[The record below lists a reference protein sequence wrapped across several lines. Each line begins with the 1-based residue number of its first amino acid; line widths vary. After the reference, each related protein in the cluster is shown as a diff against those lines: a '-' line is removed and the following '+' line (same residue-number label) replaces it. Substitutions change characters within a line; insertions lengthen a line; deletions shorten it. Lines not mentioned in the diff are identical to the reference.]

1 MTRQPFISCW
11 SIAAMLCSLSLAGC
25 ATPEPRIVYRD
36 KLVPIVQPCKP
47 QLSPEPDYPTTQ
59 KPVAT
64 DIFEQ
69 MKTLLAE
76 RDLRIA
82 RDLEQTAALK
92 GCAGD

>member
-1 MTRQPFISCW
+1 MRAFALLVLFTACV
-11 SIAAMLCSLSLAGC
+11 LLVYGC
-25 ATPEPRIVYRD
+25 ATPEPRVVYQ
-36 KLVPIVQPCKP
+36 KVEVPIFQPCKP
-47 QLSPEPDYPTTQ
+47 TLSPEPDYPTTH

-82 RDLEQTAALK
+82 RDLEQAAALK

>member
-1 MTRQPFISCW
+1 MRPFDLLIIITLIVLMCH
-11 SIAAMLCSLSLAGC
+11 GC

-36 KLVPIVQPCKP
+36 KLVPIAQPCKP
-47 QLSPEPDYPTTQ
+47 QLSPEPDYPTTH